1 MGETNSPLVA
11 HVGYNISPLE
21 RVKLKILTTDGL
33 WFNFFIW
40 LSWVEKYS
48 NPRATE
54 GESIFIQ
61 PQKVCGHV
69 MISLCSFSCDNLSS
83 SNLILLN
90 FEHNDPWHRINVGK
104 FPAYYCIQQIIV
116 SSNLLCQAKYCV
128 HICFWYTLFNFLL
141 RTRAVVSC
149 FALHSPV
156 LNF

>member
-21 RVKLKILTTDGL
+21 R
-33 WFNFFIW
+33 
-40 LSWVEKYS
+40 EKYS

-83 SNLILLN
+83 SNLILDT
-90 FEHNDPWHRINVGK
+90 E
-104 FPAYYCIQQIIV
+104 
-116 SSNLLCQAKYCV
+116 
-128 HICFWYTLFNFLL
+128 
-141 RTRAVVSC
+141 
-149 FALHSPV
+149 
-156 LNF
+156 